1 MRDEWSQ
8 TQSFVT
14 FNLAATSSAV
24 RRGSF
29 EGLRPT
35 VRGGVSASMLKPPGA
50 GLVSETDSNLPGCSP
65 ELWSR
70 RRPDPDC
77 EFDIAAP
84 ANKHLIRGCMTGMPF
99 KSFHEFGQTEL
110 NPYSP
115 RRSSRSIPSHW
126 RRTAEVQKTV
136 LRTPTTS
143 DLTEIPIRLNFFTN
157 HG

>member
-1 MRDEWSQ
+1 
-8 TQSFVT
+8 
-14 FNLAATSSAV
+14 
-24 RRGSF
+24 
-29 EGLRPT
+29 
-35 VRGGVSASMLKPPGA
+35 MLKPPGA

-110 NPYSP
+110 NRTQPVFATAFLSLHP
-115 RRSSRSIPSHW
+115 ITLAENSRGP
-126 RRTAEVQKTV
+126 KTV
-136 LRTPTTS
+136 LRTPATS